1 MTGVSVPDGQG
12 TPGGL
17 PLCVSAQDLVFG
29 QLLAEGGEGKV
40 FEVRTAPTLRD
51 GILRDGVLGTGAA
64 FVYKELRQQREVLE
78 LTPIVSFLTALDA
91 MEPGLAA
98 RVRASSAWPVALVV
112 GEAPGVAVGCLMP
125 RAPGCFWLRHR
136 EGGPRLA
143 TLSYLASDPDRMAF
157 AYGTVVPPPGAPS
170 RVAVV
175 YALAR
180 LLEAWQ
186 GTGVGSDALRGT
198 VARDGL
204 GRAVHGDLSAKNVL
218 WSLDP
223 VPAVY
228 VLDCDGA
235 TVATPSTS
243 APVNMHA
250 RGRAARAT
258 TPNWDDPAV
267 APGAGPGLSSDRY
280 LLGLAFLRVVGAAHF
295 PLQARQRGGGKLNV
309 DLELPHSWRR
319 LPDMAR
325 LWGFCERSLSLVD
338 IDGRP
343 TPSEWAAGLEELLQ
357 EMGSAD
363 LAAKVRAS
371 QGDPRPSLA
380 EDQLGDER
388 RRSSPV
394 LVTVPDVE
402 VRPVLRRRKVS
413 AWRLVGFAPG
423 VQGQSGVGGAGLAG
437 SGHLRTGPGRVSAGT
452 GFVGLGVGNLGLRQF
467 LGRCGEAWGA
477 AHRLALRLLLSRGR
491 RVDGFRRFIWVLMV
505 DLVAA
510 CVLLFLVGE
519 IVSPWIGL

>member
-1 MTGVSVPDGQG
+1 MTVSAVSVPDGQG
-12 TPGGL
+12 TPGDT
-17 PLCVSAQDLVFG
+17 PLCVSAQDLVVG

-40 FEVRTAPTLRD
+40 FEVRTAPVLRD
-51 GILRDGVLGTGAA
+51 GILGTGAA

-78 LTPIVSFLTALDA
+78 LAPTVSFLTALEA

-136 EGGPRLA
+136 DGGPRLA

-157 AYGTVVPPPGAPS
+157 AYGTVVPPPGAPP

-186 GTGVGSDALRGT
+186 GTGVGSDALQGS
-198 VARDGL
+198 VPRDGL

-235 TVATPSTS
+235 TVATASPS
-243 APVNMHA
+243 APA
-250 RGRAARAT
+250 RMQAWGRVARAT

-267 APGAGPGLSSDRY
+267 APGVAPGLPSDRY

-319 LPDMAR
+319 LPDMPR
-325 LWGFCERSLSLVD
+325 LWGLCERSLSVVD

-363 LAAKVRAS
+363 LAARVRAS
-371 QGDPRPSLA
+371 QGDQRPSLGGG
-380 EDQLGDER
+380 QFGDER
-388 RRSSPV
+388 GRSSPA

-402 VRPVLRRRKVS
+402 VRPVLRRRKLS
-413 AWRLVGFAPG
+413 AWGLVGPAPG
-423 VQGQSGVGGAGLAG
+423 VQGQLGAGGATLAGHGRPRPGPGSVAVGTGLA
-437 SGHLRTGPGRVSAGT
+437 
-452 GFVGLGVGNLGLRQF
+452 GLGVGNPGLRQF
-467 LGRCGEAWGA
+467 VGRCAEAWGA
-477 AHRLALRLLLSRGR
+477 AHRLALRLMLSRGR
-491 RVDGFRRFIWVLMV
+491 RVDGFRRFIWVLV
-505 DLVAA
+505 LDLVAA